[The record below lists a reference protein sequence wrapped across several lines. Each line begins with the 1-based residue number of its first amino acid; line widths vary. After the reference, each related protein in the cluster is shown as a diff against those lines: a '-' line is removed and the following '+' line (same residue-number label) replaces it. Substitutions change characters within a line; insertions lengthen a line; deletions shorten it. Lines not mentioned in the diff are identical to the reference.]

1 MAGEGK
7 SASELFE
14 ELQAS
19 VRAATE
25 GDRSESALV
34 ERALDAALT
43 DDLEERAWALVT
55 LGGVLSVLGHFDQ
68 ALDAL
73 RTAIRTTRSNES
85 RVAALITAAA
95 IRCDQGEFEDAAR
108 IGVVIENNTGDAHL
122 LRLLGQVFLRTADLA
137 GSEALQAQG
146 RRCLERA
153 ALEEA
158 FANA

>member
-1 MAGEGK
+1 MAEPQR
-7 SASELFE
+7 SAGELFE

-19 VRAATE
+19 VRAATR
-25 GDRSESALV
+25 GDETKARLV

-55 LGGVLSVLGHFDQ
+55 LGGVLSVLGHYEQ

-95 IRCDQGEFEDAAR
+95 IRCDQGEFDDAAR
-108 IGVVIENNTGDAHL
+108 IGVVIENNTGDPKL

-137 GSEALQAQG
+137 GSEELQGQG

-153 ALEEA
+153 ELEDA
-158 FANA
+158 FERA

>member
-25 GDRSESALV
+25 GDRTESALV

-55 LGGVLSVLGHFDQ
+55 LGGVLSVLGHYDQ

-73 RTAIRTTRSNES
+73 RTAIRTTRCNES

-95 IRCDQGEFEDAAR
+95 IRCDQREFDDAAR
-108 IGVVIENNTGDAHL
+108 IGVVIENNTGDPHL
-122 LRLLGQVFLRTADLA
+122 LRLLGQVFVRTADLA
-137 GSEALQAQG
+137 GSEALQGQG

-153 ALEEA
+153 ELEEA